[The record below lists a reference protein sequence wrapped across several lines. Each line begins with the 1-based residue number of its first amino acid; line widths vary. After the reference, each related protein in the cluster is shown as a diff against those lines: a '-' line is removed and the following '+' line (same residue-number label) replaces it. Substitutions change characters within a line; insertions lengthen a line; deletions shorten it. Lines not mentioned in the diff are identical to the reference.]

1 MFGRKRRRLSD
12 FDSEIKSHLDLAT
25 DQFHEQGLDEREAHH
40 AALRQ
45 FGNVTIARERFYEAG
60 RWQWLDALVSEL
72 SHALKN
78 LIKTPRFTL
87 PAVLTL
93 ALGLGGAMT
102 FYSAFHSVFL
112 RTLPFP
118 GANRIYRLVTN
129 TPTGPNPWPSIGL
142 TIELG
147 KLSPDV
153 ERVGLLEGPVQSY
166 WILDGGSSV
175 PVQALSFD
183 AGTQD
188 MAGLKPSLGS
198 LFQADAFAT
207 GNGVLLSY
215 RFWKSRLGSD
225 PTVVEHVL
233 NIDNKRQPILGVLAE
248 GAEVPLSPEA
258 DVYRP
263 IKALTSQQEMNDTSC
278 TALLRLRSGIQP
290 EAVLPRFL
298 ATAQSLKQ
306 GSGFLERPDL
316 QSLRKAMAEDADLR
330 FFIVCGAAALFLL
343 LATANVACLFLA
355 RAAERAWETS
365 VRLCLGAPTL
375 SLFRKFLVEGL
386 VVALVSAGFGFW
398 LNMVLAGSLRAWLPG
413 GEALPGLNGT
423 WDHLGVALFGL
434 ALVILITLLF
444 GLIPMLQIRR
454 LDLSL
459 AIQEGHR
466 IHSVRTKGRTA
477 LVVVQMTLATLML
490 CATALLGRSLWTMTH
505 RPLGFKAEKLAM
517 VRLLYDQHPKPGKRW
532 ENPAFLPALRAR
544 SGIQAAALTSGFGGA
559 PGMGGFGVGGKNAH
573 IGEDAHFPERQM
585 FFLVTLSDQAFKT
598 LGVSLIQG
606 RDFKADDTQRHVCI
620 LSREAERLA
629 GLPSGKAAGQRFY
642 LGNEPADIIGVVPDF
657 HLFHEGDTA
666 RPMLFEPLNRFPPD
680 ALFVRSTL
688 SKRDLEATISSVMRE
703 TFPGVKPGS
712 IDELNEIRGEQSLP
726 HRQIIAMLA
735 VFGGTAILLAA
746 LGLSALLSDSVSRR
760 KRELGIR
767 ATLGATSERLIG
779 QIMLQGLWRSGLGVG
794 LGLAAALASGRYMQ
808 SLLFGIRANDPKTLA
823 AVASLLLFLGLVS
836 SLVPALRAAS
846 IDPAKALRE
855 E

>member
-1 MFGRKRRRLSD
+1 MFGRKKRRLSD
-12 FDSEIKSHLDLAT
+12 IDSEIKSHLDLAT
-25 DQFHEQGLDEREAHH
+25 EQFHEQGLDEREARY

-45 FGNVTIARERFYEAG
+45 FGNVTIARERLYEAR
-60 RWQWLDALVSEL
+60 RWRWLDDLGSEL
-72 SHALKN
+72 RHALKN
-78 LIKTPRFTL
+78 LIQTPRFTL

-112 RTLPFP
+112 RALPFP
-118 GANRIYRLVTN
+118 GADRIYRLVTN
-129 TPTGPNPWPSIGL
+129 TPTGPNPWPTVGL
-142 TIELG
+142 TMELG

-153 ERVGLLEGPVQSY
+153 ERVGLLEGLIQSY
-166 WILDGGSSV
+166 WILDDGSSV

-183 AGTQD
+183 AGIQD
-188 MAGLKPSLGS
+188 MAGLKPAFGS
-198 LFQADAFAT
+198 LFQDDAFAT
-207 GNGVLLSY
+207 GNGVILSH

-225 PTVVEHVL
+225 PTVVGRTL
-233 NIDNKRQPILGVLAE
+233 NIQNIRRPILGVLSE

-258 DVYRP
+258 DVYLP
-263 IKALTSQQEMNDTSC
+263 IKTLTSQQEIDGTTC
-278 TALLRLRSGIQP
+278 TALLRLRSGIRP
-290 EAVLPRFL
+290 EAVLSRFL
-298 ATAQSLKQ
+298 AAAQNLSQ
-306 GSGFLERPDL
+306 RSGFQEHPDL
-316 QSLRKAMAEDADLR
+316 QSLRKAMAADADLR
-330 FFIVCGAAALFLL
+330 FFVVCGAAALFLL

-365 VRLCLGAPTL
+365 VRLCLGAPAL
-375 SLFRKFLVEGL
+375 SLFRKFLAEGL

-398 LNMVLAGSLRAWLPG
+398 LNMALAGSLRAWLPG
-413 GEALPGLNGT
+413 GESLPGLNGT
-423 WDHLGVALFGL
+423 WDHLGVASFGL
-434 ALVILITLLF
+434 GLVILITLLL

-466 IHSVRTKGRTA
+466 IQGVRTKGRTA

-490 CATALLGRSLWTMTH
+490 CATALLGRSLWAMSH

-517 VRLLYDQHPKPGKRW
+517 VRLLYDHRPKLGQRW

-544 SGIQAAALTSGFGGA
+544 SGIQSAALTNGFGGVS
-559 PGMGGFGVGGKNAH
+559 GMSLLSVSGRAAH
-573 IGEDAHFPERQM
+573 IGDDGHELGHFPL
-585 FFLVTLSDQAFKT
+585 LVVSLSPQALET

-606 RDFKADDTQRHVCI
+606 RDFTAEDAQNRVCI
-620 LSREAERLA
+620 LNREAERLA
-629 GLPSGKAAGQRFY
+629 GLASGKAAGQKLY
-642 LGNEPADIIGVVPDF
+642 LGKVPMEIIGVTPDV
-657 HLFHEGDTA
+657 HLFQDDGSA
-666 RPMLFEPLNRFPPD
+666 APMLFQLLNTFPPD

-688 SKRDLEATISSVMRE
+688 SKKDLEATISSVMRE

-712 IDELNEIRGEQSLP
+712 VDELSEMRGEQSLP

-760 KRELGIR
+760 RRELGIR
-767 ATLGATSERLIG
+767 ATLGATSKRLIG
-779 QIMLQGLWRSGLGVG
+779 QVMLQGLWRTGLGVG
-794 LGLAAALASGRYMQ
+794 LGLAAALASGRYLKN
-808 SLLFGIRANDPKTLA
+808 LLFGIRANDPKTLA

-836 SLVPALRAAS
+836 SLIPALRAAS

>member
-1 MFGRKRRRLSD
+1 MFGRKKRRLSD

-25 DQFHEQGLDEREAHH
+25 QQFHEVGLDEREAHY

-45 FGNVTIARERFYEAG
+45 FGNVTIARERFYEAR
-60 RWQWLDALVSEL
+60 RWRWLDALGSEL
-72 SHALKN
+72 GHALKK

-142 TIELG
+142 AMELG

-153 ERVGLLEGPVQSY
+153 ERVGLLEGFIQSY

-175 PVQALSFD
+175 PVQTLSFD

-188 MAGLKPSLGS
+188 IAGLKPSLGS
-198 LFQADAFAT
+198 LFKDDAFAT
-207 GNGVLLSY
+207 GNGVILSH

-225 PTVVEHVL
+225 PTVVGHTL

-263 IKALTSQQEMNDTSC
+263 IKALTSQQEMNDTTC

-298 ATAQSLKQ
+298 AVAQSLKQ
-306 GSGFLERPDL
+306 GLGFLERPGL
-316 QSLRKAMAEDADLR
+316 QTLRKAMAEDADLR

-355 RAAERAWETS
+355 RAAEKSWETS

-413 GEALPGLNGT
+413 GETLPGLNGT
-423 WDHLGVALFGL
+423 WDHLGVALFGF
-434 ALVILITLLF
+434 ALVILITLLL

-459 AIQEGHR
+459 AVQEGHR
-466 IHSVRTKGRTA
+466 SQSVRTKGRTA
-477 LVVVQMTLATLML
+477 LVVAQMTLATLML
-490 CATALLGRSLWTMTH
+490 CATALLGRSLWTMAH
-505 RPLGFKAEKLAM
+505 RPLGFKTEKLAM
-517 VRLLYDQHPKPGKRW
+517 VRLLYDHHPKPGERW

-544 SGIQAAALTSGFGGA
+544 SGIQSAALTFGFGGVA
-559 PGMGGFGVGGKNAH
+559 GMGIVSTVGRNAH
-573 IGEDAHFPERQM
+573 IGEDGNSLAKTPLQ
-585 FFLVTLSDQAFKT
+585 LVGLSEEAFGT

-606 RDFKADDTQRHVCI
+606 RDFKAEDAQRHVCI
-620 LSREAERLA
+620 LNREAERLA
-629 GLPSGKAAGQRFY
+629 GFPRGKAEGQSF
-642 LGNEPADIIGVVPDF
+642 LGKEPTEIIGVVNDF
-657 HLFHEGDTA
+657 HLFQDGGSTM
-666 RPMLFEPLNRFPPD
+666 PMRFEPLGRFRPD

-688 SKRDLEATISSVMRE
+688 SKKDLEATISSVMRE

-726 HRQIIAMLA
+726 HRQIIAMLG
-735 VFGGTAILLAA
+735 VFGGAAILLAA

-779 QIMLQGLWRSGLGVG
+779 QVMLQGLWRTGLGVG
-794 LGLAAALASGRYMQ
+794 LGLAAALASGRYLQ
-808 SLLFGIRANDPKTLA
+808 SLLFGIRANDPKTLG

-836 SLVPALRAAS
+836 SLIPALRAAS